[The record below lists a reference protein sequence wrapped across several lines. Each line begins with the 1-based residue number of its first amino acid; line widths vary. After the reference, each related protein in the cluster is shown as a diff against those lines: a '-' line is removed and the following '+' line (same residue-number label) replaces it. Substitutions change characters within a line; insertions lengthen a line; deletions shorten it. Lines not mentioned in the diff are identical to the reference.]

1 MAKAATRFAERNI
14 DEATQGTIYGMN
26 WMREITEQNLDQ
38 GRAFL
43 ENLLTITRKA
53 ADDIDH
59 QSSEFRQC
67 SMRIAEETL
76 SNALDFAYKV
86 VRAKEPQELAQLQND
101 FVSRQAQLIIDQ
113 GKELG
118 QSLMQKADEMAKTP
132 AQVAA
137 EASRGRFE
145 AA

>member
-1 MAKAATRFAERNI
+1 MAKAATRFPDRNI
-14 DEATQGTIYGMN
+14 DDAMQGTIYGMN
-26 WMREITEQNLDQ
+26 WMCEITEQNLDQ

-59 QSSEFRQC
+59 QSSQFRQR

-76 SNALDFAYKV
+76 SNTFDFAHKV
-86 VRAKEPQELAQLQND
+86 VRAREPQELAQLQSE
-101 FVSRQAQLIIDQ
+101 FVGRQAQIIIDQ
-113 GKELG
+113 SKELG
-118 QSLMQKADEMAKTP
+118 QSLIQKADEMAKTTT
-132 AQVAA
+132 QVAA